1 VNSSRGIE
9 EHMEVQIMKA
19 IPRASRLRW
28 LAFFVT
34 TVLALGWVGKT
45 YVGPELRAYLSVK
58 DPVEAIRRFQWV
70 MIAIGAGLVPFAA
83 YLAVVAARIIR
94 SGQFPYPGMT
104 VWRDTP
110 IVRGTRALVQ
120 GWTIAF
126 LAVLLLGLAVYAAYI
141 PTIVASH
148 RHPAVIKSSSGQQMG
163 LNDGRARQSGS
174 FGGVG

>member
-1 VNSSRGIE
+1 
-9 EHMEVQIMKA
+9 MEVEIMKA
-19 IPRASRLRW
+19 TPRASRLKW

-34 TVLALGWVGKT
+34 TVLALSWVGKT

-58 DPVEAIRRFQWV
+58 DPVEAFRRFQWV

-83 YLAVVAARIIR
+83 YFALFAARIIR
-94 SGQFPYPGMT
+94 SRQFPYPGAK

-110 IVRGTRALVQ
+110 IVRGTRALVR

-148 RHPAVIKSSSGQQMG
+148 SHPAAPKSFRGQ
-163 LNDGRARQSGS
+163 
-174 FGGVG
+174 